1 MCFLF
6 KKNINF
12 LILLQ
17 CFLAFAV
24 FIASVYAE
32 TPIED
37 IEAHVEENDFKAN
50 DDAGYKY
57 NYRTSNKIQATEEGD
72 GTNIVE
78 GSYSYV
84 DPEGKTHTVTYIAG
98 AGIGFKPLGDDIH
111 PDVSAAIDLN
121 LKNPP
126 QEEKKE

>member
-1 MCFLF
+1 MAFTV
-6 KKNINF
+6 
-12 LILLQ
+12 LI
-17 CFLAFAV
+17 AAA
-24 FIASVYAE
+24 IAE

-50 DDAGYKY
+50 DDAGYKF

-72 GTNIVE
+72 GQKIVE

-84 DPEGKTHTVTYIAG
+84 DPDGKTHTVTYIAG
-98 AGIGFKPLGDDIH
+98 AGIGFQPLGDDIH
-111 PDVSAAIDLN
+111 PDVVAAVERN

-126 QEEKKE
+126 QEEKEQ